1 MAVERTYKTI
11 KWVLKGHIKNNVNSL
26 WIWEEDNFT
35 CIYNEYAGNERI
47 YTSNQLLK
55 TFNTMI
61 YLNLIIGFV
70 LLIAFIMIFMSIVE
84 GKIRDRQNEKI
95 VWRIEEMDKIE
106 KRDKVVTRTGGLAH
120 DRNRSYSEIQKQNDS
135 KTQ

>member
-1 MAVERTYKTI
+1 
-11 KWVLKGHIKNNVNSL
+11 
-26 WIWEEDNFT
+26 
-35 CIYNEYAGNERI
+35 
-47 YTSNQLLK
+47 
-55 TFNTMI
+55 MI

-70 LLIAFIMIFMSIVE
+70 FFVAFIMIFMSIVE

-95 VWRIEEMDKIE
+95 VWRIEEMD

>member
-1 MAVERTYKTI
+1 
-11 KWVLKGHIKNNVNSL
+11 
-26 WIWEEDNFT
+26 
-35 CIYNEYAGNERI
+35 
-47 YTSNQLLK
+47 
-55 TFNTMI
+55 MI

-70 LLIAFIMIFMSIVE
+70 FFAAFIMIFMSIVE

>member
-1 MAVERTYKTI
+1 
-11 KWVLKGHIKNNVNSL
+11 
-26 WIWEEDNFT
+26 
-35 CIYNEYAGNERI
+35 
-47 YTSNQLLK
+47 
-55 TFNTMI
+55 MI

-70 LLIAFIMIFMSIVE
+70 FFAAFLMMFMSIVE

-95 VWRIEEMDKIE
+95 LWRIEEMDKIE

-120 DRNRSYSEIQKQNDS
+120 DRNRTYSEIQKQNDS

>member
-1 MAVERTYKTI
+1 
-11 KWVLKGHIKNNVNSL
+11 
-26 WIWEEDNFT
+26 
-35 CIYNEYAGNERI
+35 
-47 YTSNQLLK
+47 
-55 TFNTMI
+55 MI

-70 LLIAFIMIFMSIVE
+70 IFVAFIMIFMSIVE

-120 DRNRSYSEIQKQNDS
+120 DRNRTYSEIQKQNDS

>member
-1 MAVERTYKTI
+1 
-11 KWVLKGHIKNNVNSL
+11 
-26 WIWEEDNFT
+26 
-35 CIYNEYAGNERI
+35 
-47 YTSNQLLK
+47 
-55 TFNTMI
+55 MI

-70 LLIAFIMIFMSIVE
+70 IFVAFIMIFMSIVE

-95 VWRIEEMDKIE
+95 LWRIEEMDKIE

>member
-1 MAVERTYKTI
+1 
-11 KWVLKGHIKNNVNSL
+11 
-26 WIWEEDNFT
+26 
-35 CIYNEYAGNERI
+35 
-47 YTSNQLLK
+47 
-55 TFNTMI
+55 MI

-70 LLIAFIMIFMSIVE
+70 FFAAFIMIFMSIVE

-95 VWRIEEMDKIE
+95 MWRIEEMDKIE

>member
-1 MAVERTYKTI
+1 
-11 KWVLKGHIKNNVNSL
+11 
-26 WIWEEDNFT
+26 
-35 CIYNEYAGNERI
+35 
-47 YTSNQLLK
+47 
-55 TFNTMI
+55 MI

-70 LLIAFIMIFMSIVE
+70 FLIAFIMIFMSIVE

-95 VWRIEEMDKIE
+95 VWRIEMEKMDKIE

>member
-1 MAVERTYKTI
+1 
-11 KWVLKGHIKNNVNSL
+11 
-26 WIWEEDNFT
+26 
-35 CIYNEYAGNERI
+35 
-47 YTSNQLLK
+47 
-55 TFNTMI
+55 MI

-70 LLIAFIMIFMSIVE
+70 FLIAFIMIFMSIVE

-95 VWRIEEMDKIE
+95 VWRIEEMEKMDKIE

>member
-1 MAVERTYKTI
+1 
-11 KWVLKGHIKNNVNSL
+11 
-26 WIWEEDNFT
+26 
-35 CIYNEYAGNERI
+35 
-47 YTSNQLLK
+47 
-55 TFNTMI
+55 MI

-70 LLIAFIMIFMSIVE
+70 FFAAFIMIFMSIVE

-95 VWRIEEMDKIE
+95 MWRIEEMDKME

>member
-1 MAVERTYKTI
+1 
-11 KWVLKGHIKNNVNSL
+11 
-26 WIWEEDNFT
+26 
-35 CIYNEYAGNERI
+35 
-47 YTSNQLLK
+47 
-55 TFNTMI
+55 MI

-70 LLIAFIMIFMSIVE
+70 IFAAFLMIFMSIVE

>member
-1 MAVERTYKTI
+1 
-11 KWVLKGHIKNNVNSL
+11 
-26 WIWEEDNFT
+26 
-35 CIYNEYAGNERI
+35 
-47 YTSNQLLK
+47 
-55 TFNTMI
+55 MI

-70 LLIAFIMIFMSIVE
+70 FFIAFIMIFMSIVE

>member
-1 MAVERTYKTI
+1 
-11 KWVLKGHIKNNVNSL
+11 
-26 WIWEEDNFT
+26 
-35 CIYNEYAGNERI
+35 
-47 YTSNQLLK
+47 
-55 TFNTMI
+55 MI

-70 LLIAFIMIFMSIVE
+70 IFAAFLMILMSIVE

-120 DRNRSYSEIQKQNDS
+120 DRNRTYSEIQKQNDS

>member
-1 MAVERTYKTI
+1 
-11 KWVLKGHIKNNVNSL
+11 
-26 WIWEEDNFT
+26 
-35 CIYNEYAGNERI
+35 
-47 YTSNQLLK
+47 
-55 TFNTMI
+55 MI

-95 VWRIEEMDKIE
+95 LWRIEEMDKIE